1 MEFMLLSDLL
11 ENALVKNK
19 TSKVDAPSFHLGR
32 PIVRV
37 LSRNQSVQHTEST
50 AGHSSTVAKQTQKL
64 DEHFTKAVR
73 RFTRAIDGG
82 VAHYIERRDQRSLEE
97 KDGALVGAVENMAQG
112 VSLVISESAPALTDL
127 AGLVTLVPLT
137 EQIRQAAKAL
147 N

>member
-1 MEFMLLSDLL
+1 MLLSDLL

-19 TSKVDAPSFHLGR
+19 TLKMDAASFHLGQ

-37 LSRNQSVQHTEST
+37 LSKTQSAQHTERT
-50 AGHSSTVAKQTQKL
+50 VRHSSKVAQQTQKL
-64 DEHFTKAVR
+64 DEHVTKAVR

-82 VAHYIERRDQRSLEE
+82 VARYVERRDQRSLEE
-97 KDGALVGAVENMAQG
+97 KDGGLVSAMENVAQG
-112 VSLVISESAPALTDL
+112 VSLMISESAPAITDL
-127 AGLVTLVPLT
+127 AGFVTLAPLT